1 MKVMGYEISM
11 TTNLLIR
18 LDRLKE
24 EFKKRRLSVCAD
36 QSDDWNIVINSPG
49 VIRRIEEDV
58 CNKIVFGVSYLSRS
72 DFNLI
77 ESLEAYCRGD
87 GE

>member
-24 EFKKRRLSVCAD
+24 EFKKRRFSVCAD

-58 CNKIVFGVSYLSRS
+58 CK
-72 DFNLI
+72 
-77 ESLEAYCRGD
+77 
-87 GE
+87 